1 VVPVRRVKIAAVPV
15 PARDLDG
22 MRRSHAG
29 VLADLAGLAD
39 DVARRPSRLPG
50 WTVGH
55 VVTHLARNADSVTR
69 RLAGA
74 ARGEVVDQYAG
85 GAAGRAGEI
94 EEGSDRP
101 ASVLVEDL
109 RVAQERLEAAADTM
123 PDGAWD
129 GLTRGVDGDE
139 RPAWR
144 LPFGRWREVE
154 VHRVDLGLGHEP
166 ADWPD
171 ELVARWLPDVLA
183 TLPDRTDPPSL
194 LAWALGRTPTAPALG
209 PWD

>member
-1 VVPVRRVKIAAVPV
+1 VPV
-15 PARDLDG
+15 PSRDIDG

-29 VLADLAGLAD
+29 LLADLAGLD
-39 DVARRPSRLPG
+39 DATARRPSRLPG

-55 VVTHLARNADSVTR
+55 LVTHLARNADSVTR
-69 RLAGA
+69 RLDGA

-85 GAAGRAGEI
+85 GPAGRAGEI
-94 EEGSDRP
+94 EQGADRP
-101 ASVLVEDL
+101 AAVLVDDL
-109 RVAQERLEAAADTM
+109 RRAQERLEATIAGLPPA
-123 PDGAWD
+123 AWD
-129 GLTRGVDGDE
+129 GMTRSVDGDE
-139 RPAWR
+139 RPARR

-154 VHRVDLGLGHEP
+154 AHRVDLGLGHEP

-183 TLPDRTDPPSL
+183 GLPGRADPHAL
-194 LAWALGRTPTAPALG
+194 LAWALGRAPTPPPLA